1 MLKQKWRKSKSD
13 EGKSYTEKKTQ
24 GISIDKD
31 MAAKPKMFK
40 RNSTLGGDN
49 GTTRIIR

>member
-1 MLKQKWRKSKSD
+1 MKVNHTQKKS
-13 EGKSYTEKKTQ
+13 TQ

-40 RNSTLGGDN
+40 RNLHLEV
-49 GTTRIIR
+49 IMVQQE